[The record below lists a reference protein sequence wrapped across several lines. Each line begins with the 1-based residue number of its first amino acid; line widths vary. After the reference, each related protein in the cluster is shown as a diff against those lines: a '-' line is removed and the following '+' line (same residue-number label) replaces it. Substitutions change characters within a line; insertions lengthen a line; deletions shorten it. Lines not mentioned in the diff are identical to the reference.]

1 MLTPYREL
9 FVTHGAWAFSLA
21 GFVARMPISMVG
33 LGIVLLVSAVTGEYG
48 MAGALSA
55 TFALTQAVVSP
66 QVARLVDRLG
76 QARVTVPGLAVF
88 AAGLVAL
95 LLLVE
100 AGAPSWTLFASTAV
114 AGAAMPPVGSLV
126 RARWS
131 HALRGSPRLHTAYSF
146 ESVVDE
152 LIFVVGPVLVT
163 VLAIQVD
170 RFAGLFA
177 VLVLSVVGTLAFTA
191 HRVSEPPPSGLGH
204 REAGSVLAVPG
215 LRVVFGCFIALGGF
229 FGSFEVIVVAFAS
242 EQGLRVLSG
251 VVLALYAVGSFLAGL
266 AYGAV
271 RFRAPLHRRFRTASA
286 FTAVSVLPLLV
297 VGGLGSL
304 PLLAVLAFLA
314 GFAASPLL
322 IGGFALVERLAP
334 ASRLTEGL
342 TWAVT
347 GVVLGVTAGASVS
360 GWAIDRFGA
369 GPAFAVPVV
378 SGVTTALVA
387 FTGTRWLGPQ
397 GPDREE
403 EHGSADAAQLGP

>member
-1 MLTPYREL
+1 MLRPYREL
-9 FVTHGAWAFSLA
+9 FVTRGAWVFSLA

-48 MAGALSA
+48 LAGALSA
-55 TFALTQAVVSP
+55 TFAFTQAMVSP

-76 QARVTVPGLAVF
+76 QARVTVPALAVF
-88 AAGLVAL
+88 AAGLIWL
-95 LLLVE
+95 LVLVE

-131 HALRGSPRLHTAYSF
+131 HALRDSRRVHTAYSF
-146 ESVVDE
+146 ESAVDE

-163 VLAIQVD
+163 VLATQVG
-170 RFAGLFA
+170 RLAGLLA
-177 VLVLSVVGTLAFTA
+177 VLVLAVGGTLAFAA
-191 HRVSEPPPSGLGH
+191 HRVSEPPPSGMGH
-204 REAGSVLAVPG
+204 REDGFVLADPG
-215 LRVVFGCFIALGGF
+215 LRVVFGSFIALGGF

-251 VVLALYAVGSFLAGL
+251 VVLALYALGSFLAGL
-266 AYGAV
+266 AYGTI

-286 FTAVSVLPLLV
+286 FMALSVLPLLA
-297 VGGLGSL
+297 VGRLGNL
-304 PLLAVLAFLA
+304 PVLAVLALVA
-314 GFAASPLL
+314 GFSASPLL

-334 ASRLTEGL
+334 AARLTEGL

-360 GWAIDRFGA
+360 GWAIDRLGA

-387 FTGTRWLGPQ
+387 FAGTRWLGPR
-397 GPDREE
+397 GPGREE
-403 EHGSADAAQLGP
+403 EHGSADVA